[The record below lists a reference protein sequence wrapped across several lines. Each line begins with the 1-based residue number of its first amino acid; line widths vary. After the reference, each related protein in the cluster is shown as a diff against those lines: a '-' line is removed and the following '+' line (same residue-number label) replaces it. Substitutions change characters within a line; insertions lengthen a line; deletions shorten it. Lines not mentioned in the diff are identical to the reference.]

1 MLENYLDI
9 ITNIENYVDGIIVT
23 DKNAN
28 IIYIHKY
35 WPNLMPLPEKD
46 MIGKNLFQVYPSMSP
61 HNSTIMKAL
70 KTGEVTLNNQDTLTT
85 SEGQSFKMVLLS
97 EQYA

>member
-35 WPNLMPLPEKD
+35 
-46 MIGKNLFQVYPSMSP
+46 
-61 HNSTIMKAL
+61 
-70 KTGEVTLNNQDTLTT
+70 
-85 SEGQSFKMVLLS
+85 
-97 EQYA
+97 